1 MTFVPK
7 KSLGQNFLNDK
18 KVIKIIVDTGNIG
31 QSDFILEVG
40 AGTGNL
46 TEIILEQSPKKLIV
60 IEKDQRLALYLNE
73 KFTDLKNSLGNIGE
87 SKLLLITSISVLD
100 EYYETKKKIDIQKK
114 EINKITEKFKELK
127 SLVYNYRDLK
137 EKEISELSKSQDN
150 LKNEIEINRNNYETL
165 VDKTTLELENFI
177 KRNDPDSKI
186 Q

>member
-1 MTFVPK
+1 MANVNIKFNGK
-7 KSLGQNFLNDK
+7 EFLLSCEDGQEDH
-18 KVIKIIVDTGNIG
+18 
-31 QSDFILEVG
+31 LE
-40 AGTGNL
+40 
-46 TEIILEQSPKKLIV
+46 E
-60 IEKDQRLALYLNE
+60 LALYLNE
-73 KFTDLKNSLGNIGE
+73 KFSNLKNSLGNIGE

-137 EKEISELSKSQDN
+137 ELEISELSKNQDN
-150 LKNEIEINRNNYETL
+150 LKNEIEANRNDYESL

-177 KRNDPDSKI
+177 KRNDPDTKI